1 MSLLGF
7 IGGGGGQLGD
17 MAFNAW
23 SANKQMKFQEDMSST
38 QYQRAA
44 KDLEAA
50 GLNRVLALGNP
61 ASSPGGA
68 MATSSGSSQAVSQGS
83 TARSLIRVQD
93 EQAELLRRQQINTDA
108 QTRKLE
114 AETPNLPLTG
124 ENIVA
129 DTAQKRTALPNIAA
143 QLQQILADTRI
154 KKAEAGKVEFEKEF
168 YDRAKPV
175 LDYALDR
182 LGLTKA
188 NSAKKAKSLY
198 DNAVDRTSDMFQT
211 LLGGPKAAV
220 PLKPSKPQ
228 PQPVKRA
235 LEQRVRDQSKDF
247 WAPKPNYRRGGKN
260 K

>member
-83 TARSLIRVQD
+83 TARSLIRMQD
-93 EQAELLRRQQINTDA
+93 EQAELLRRQQIKTDA
-108 QTRKLE
+108 ETDNIRSQ
-114 AETPNLPLTG
+114 TPNLPLTG
-124 ENIVA
+124 ENIVSGTDYNRQQIENLKQLIPKIA
-129 DTAQKRTALPNIAA
+129 AETRSATAQ
-143 QLQQILADTRI
+143 
-154 KKAEAGKVEFEKEF
+154 AGKDEFTKET
-168 YDRAKPV
+168 YERLTPV
-175 LDYALDR
+175 LNAVLDR
-182 LGLTKA
+182 LIPSKNSSGKA
-188 NSAKKAKSLY
+188 VGGAY
-198 DNAVDRTSDMFQT
+198 DAAVDKLSDFFT
-211 LLGGPKAAV
+211 KILPGPKVTPAIS
-220 PLKPSKPQ
+220 PNKPAPQ
-228 PQPVKRA
+228 PIKRS
-235 LEQRVRDQSKDF
+235 LEQRVRNQQESF
-247 WAPKPNYRRGGKN
+247 WSPRPNYRRGGK